1 MTKFLARIL
10 EKPSKITA
18 EQFLAV
24 SMSFFLAMF
33 FFIPSDSIH
42 RNFYYILVLLPYL
55 FVFFDNKPVEL
66 LKTRTIKILYL
77 FLLYFLVSLLW
88 SQGPDIDAVYNIVR
102 KELLVLFFI
111 ISLAW
116 LWNQGYQEYL
126 LRGLLLGAF
135 IGVLLSIYYYY
146 IHLGNDWQS
155 RLEGFDRGGH
165 AIKSPVMYG
174 AVLVTLFCCLDK
186 IKRYRWLAYIAMMLF
201 LVFVLLSQ
209 TRGILIA
216 TLASIS
222 ACLLLKGKI
231 RTILAMLVAAIIGL
245 AYAYYADIFSRML
258 TLQDVRY
265 EIWQQALR
273 DWSLHPIFG
282 FGIYPEREVIL
293 PSGVSYVHPHNIFIS
308 HLLYGG
314 IVGLTL
320 LILVWLSICF
330 SAFRCWLNQ
339 RDLLPLGLF
348 FYSTWVG
355 LFDFSTLIKSADVEW
370 IFFWFMVA
378 LIIAYEARC
387 KKAL

>member
-10 EKPSKITA
+10 EKPSKISA

-33 FFIPSDSIH
+33 FFVPSNSIH

-55 FVFFDNKPVEL
+55 FVFFGDKPVEL

-77 FLLYFLVSLLW
+77 FLLYFLVSLFW

-102 KELLVLFFI
+102 KELLVLFFV

-135 IGVLLSIYYYY
+135 VGVLLSIYYYY

-186 IKRYRWLAYIAMMLF
+186 IKRYRWLAYIAMILF
-201 LVFVLLSQ
+201 LLFVLLSQ

-216 TLASIS
+216 ILASIS
-222 ACLLLKGKI
+222 VCLLLKGQV
-231 RTILAMLVAAIIGL
+231 RTILAMLVAALIVL

-265 EIWQQALR
+265 EIWQQAFR

-282 FGIYPEREVIL
+282 FGIYPEREVVL
-293 PSGVSYVHPHNIFIS
+293 SSGVSYVHPHNIFIS

-330 SAFRCWLNQ
+330 SAFRCWFSQ
-339 RDLLPLGLF
+339 RDLLPVGLF
-348 FYSTWVG
+348 FYFTWVG

-370 IFFWFMVA
+370 VFFWFMVA
-378 LIIAYEARC
+378 LIVAYEARC

>member
-10 EKPSKITA
+10 EKPSKISA

-33 FFIPSDSIH
+33 FFVPSNSIH

-55 FVFFDNKPVEL
+55 FVFFGDKPVEL

-77 FLLYFLVSLLW
+77 FLLYFLVSLFW

-102 KELLVLFFI
+102 KELLVLFFV

-116 LWNQGYQEYL
+116 LWNQGYQENL

-135 IGVLLSIYYYY
+135 VGVLLSIYYYY

-186 IKRYRWLAYIAMMLF
+186 IKRYRWLAYIAMILF
-201 LVFVLLSQ
+201 LLFVLLSQ

-216 TLASIS
+216 ILASIS
-222 ACLLLKGKI
+222 VCLLLKGQV
-231 RTILAMLVAAIIGL
+231 RTILAMLVAALIVL

-265 EIWQQALR
+265 EIWQQAFR

-282 FGIYPEREVIL
+282 FGIYPEREVL
-293 PSGVSYVHPHNIFIS
+293 LASGVSYVHPHNIFIS

-330 SAFRCWLNQ
+330 SAFRCWFSQ
-339 RDLLPLGLF
+339 RDLLPVGLF
-348 FYSTWVG
+348 FYFTWVG

-370 IFFWFMVA
+370 VFFWFMVA
-378 LIIAYEARC
+378 LIVAYEARC

>member
-10 EKPSKITA
+10 EKPSKISA

-33 FFIPSDSIH
+33 FFVPSNSIH

-55 FVFFDNKPVEL
+55 FVFFGDKPVEL

-77 FLLYFLVSLLW
+77 FLLYFLVSLFW

-102 KELLVLFFI
+102 KELLVLFFV

-116 LWNQGYQEYL
+116 LWNQGYQENL

-135 IGVLLSIYYYY
+135 VGVLLSIYYYY

-186 IKRYRWLAYIAMMLF
+186 IKRYRWLAYIAMILF
-201 LVFVLLSQ
+201 LLFVLLSQ

-216 TLASIS
+216 ILASIS
-222 ACLLLKGKI
+222 VCLLLKGQV
-231 RTILAMLVAAIIGL
+231 RTILAMLVAALIVL

-265 EIWQQALR
+265 EIWQQAFR

-282 FGIYPEREVIL
+282 FGIYPEREVVL
-293 PSGVSYVHPHNIFIS
+293 SSGVSYVHPHNIFIS

-330 SAFRCWLNQ
+330 SAFRCWFSQ
-339 RDLLPLGLF
+339 RDLLPVGLF
-348 FYSTWVG
+348 FYFTWVG

-370 IFFWFMVA
+370 VFFWFMVA
-378 LIIAYEARC
+378 LIVAYEARC

>member
-10 EKPSKITA
+10 EKPSKISA
-18 EQFLAV
+18 EKFLAV

-33 FFIPSDSIH
+33 FFVPSNSIH

-55 FVFFDNKPVEL
+55 FIFFGDKPVEL

-77 FLLYFLVSLLW
+77 FLLYFLVSLFW

-102 KELLVLFFI
+102 KELLVLFFV

-116 LWNQGYQEYL
+116 LWNQGYQENL

-135 IGVLLSIYYYY
+135 VGVLLSIYYYY

-186 IKRYRWLAYIAMMLF
+186 IKRYRWLAYIAMILF

-216 TLASIS
+216 ILASIS
-222 ACLLLKGKI
+222 VCLLLKGQV
-231 RTILAMLVAAIIGL
+231 RTILAMLVAALIVL
-245 AYAYYADIFSRML
+245 AYAYYADVFSRML

-265 EIWQQALR
+265 EIWQQAFR

-282 FGIYPEREVIL
+282 FGIYPEREVVL
-293 PSGVSYVHPHNIFIS
+293 SSGVSYVHPHNIFIS

-330 SAFRCWLNQ
+330 SAFRCWFSQ
-339 RDLLPLGLF
+339 RDLLPVGLF
-348 FYSTWVG
+348 FYFTWVG

-370 IFFWFMVA
+370 VFFWFMVA
-378 LIIAYEARC
+378 LIVAYEARC